1 VVLNEVEEGAF
12 DEMFLSMNYLQ
23 KKYAH
28 PAWHL
33 W

>member
-1 VVLNEVEEGAF
+1 VLNEVEEGAF

-28 PAWHL
+28 PA
-33 W
+33 